1 MLCATDATFEKHEGD
16 RRNFAITWA
25 KQTLWLGLLLLHA
38 GETVACKVG
47 TRGGKPGDM
56 SCQALCQPD
65 ASACDAEKM
74 IN

>member
-1 MLCATDATFEKHEGD
+1 MLCATDATLERHVGH
-16 RRNFAITWA
+16 RHIFAIICA
-25 KQTLWLGLLLLHA
+25 KQTLWLVLLLLHA
-38 GETVACKVG
+38 GETAACKVG